1 MKKNKTY
8 KISRLRAIEIAS
20 NHNRVSIDT
29 ASRYTTTELNEVLK
43 HLKIKA
49 IIIN

>member
-20 NHNRVSIDT
+20 NHNGVTFDT
-29 ASRYTTTELNEVLK
+29 ASKYTTTELNEVLK
-43 HLKIKA
+43 NLKIKA
-49 IIIN
+49 IIVD